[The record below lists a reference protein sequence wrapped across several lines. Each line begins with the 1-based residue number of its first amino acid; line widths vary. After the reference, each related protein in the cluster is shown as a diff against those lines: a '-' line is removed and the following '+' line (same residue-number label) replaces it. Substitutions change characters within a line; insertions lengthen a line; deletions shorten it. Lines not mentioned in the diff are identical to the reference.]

1 MEIICP
7 QCKSGSVVEGKIFNQ
22 ADYIE
27 PRACFRPNGLPFFA
41 SLVTNIWIKNKFFAC
56 SVCGFIWAKD
66 NEKDVRESLSR
77 IATRYVQKKSESKP
91 DEVYEL
97 GK

>member
-1 MEIICP
+1 MEITCP

-27 PRACFRPNGLPFFA
+27 PRACFRPNGLPFFT
-41 SLVTNIWIKNKFFAC
+41 SLITNIWMKNKFFAC

-66 NEKDVRESLSR
+66 NEKEVRESLSR
-77 IATRYVQKKSESKP
+77 IAARYVQKKSESNP
-91 DEVYEL
+91 GEVYEL

>member
-1 MEIICP
+1 METICP
-7 QCKSGSVVEGKIFNQ
+7 QCKSGSIAEGRIFNQ

-66 NEKDVRESLSR
+66 DEKEVKESLSK
-77 IATRYVQKKSESKP
+77 ITARYIKKKLESKTS
-91 DEVYEL
+91 EIYEL